1 MGLQFRRSIKI
12 ASGIRVNFGKKST
25 NVSDEMTFNDW
36 FNIVYKYLDKEER
49 K

>member
-12 ASGIRVNFGKKST
+12 ASGIRVNFVKKST
-25 NVSDEMTFNDW
+25 NVSDEMTFYYW